1 MLDKE
6 ILNQLK
12 GIFANLESDI
22 SFRLAV
28 KDGSSLAE
36 EMKSFLEDVASTSS
50 KLSVEAVVA
59 DVKAPMFEIFKNG
72 VPTGVSFCGIPN
84 GHEFS
89 TLLLAILNAD
99 GQGKNLPD
107 ETLRRRIEALNGP
120 IKLRTFVSLRA
131 PIVRM
136 LLKH

>member
-28 KDGSSLAE
+28 KDDSSLAE
-36 EMKSFLEDVASTSS
+36 EMKSFLEDLASTST

-59 DVKAPMFEIFKNG
+59 DVKVPMFEIFKMG
-72 VPTGVSFCGIPN
+72 FQQVSASAAFQTAMNSQPFCWPY
-84 GHEFS
+84 
-89 TLLLAILNAD
+89 
-99 GQGKNLPD
+99 
-107 ETLRRRIEALNGP
+107 
-120 IKLRTFVSLRA
+120 
-131 PIVRM
+131 
-136 LLKH
+136 